1 MNKRQRKKKDKKRIN
16 SPDSTFAYLD
26 REPSLSLEKLKSTI
40 MGIFKIPDKQ
50 HKITIFSN
58 PFTKDNFYHHYMMGS
73 WDVSKEGD
81 KTAVQVFG
89 YDFAKVESKI
99 MSQLVGSFDC
109 PICEQEELMTLQ
121 ELVNKINRYRR
132 NMNQNLDDIWIHSRP
147 SSSGGGTTMEIRC
160 GVAMTGKLLAKSTN
174 GGALNWFLKGML
186 TAFQNDAAPSIS
198 GFNQQLIAIT
208 RSNYSRIV
216 DKED

>member
-1 MNKRQRKKKDKKRIN
+1 
-16 SPDSTFAYLD
+16 
-26 REPSLSLEKLKSTI
+26 
-40 MGIFKIPDKQ
+40 
-50 HKITIFSN
+50 
-58 PFTKDNFYHHYMMGS
+58 
-73 WDVSKEGD
+73 
-81 KTAVQVFG
+81 
-89 YDFAKVESKI
+89 
-99 MSQLVGSFDC
+99 
-109 PICEQEELMTLQ
+109 MTLQ

-160 GVAMTGKLLAKSTN
+160 GVAMNGKLLAKSSN

-198 GFNQQLIAIT
+198 GFNQQLAAIT
-208 RSNYSRIV
+208 RSNYTRVV

>member
-1 MNKRQRKKKDKKRIN
+1 MKEKPKFWKPPKGKSVITFLPSKDDDQFYQKYVFGIDYAKEYDKTIIQVFNYVFAKAEQKIMNKLI
-16 SPDSTFAYLD
+16 
-26 REPSLSLEKLKSTI
+26 
-40 MGIFKIPDKQ
+40 
-50 HKITIFSN
+50 
-58 PFTKDNFYHHYMMGS
+58 GS
-73 WDVSKEGD
+73 
-81 KTAVQVFG
+81 
-89 YDFAKVESKI
+89 Y
-99 MSQLVGSFDC
+99 DC
-109 PICEQEELMTLQ
+109 PICEQEEKMTLQ

-160 GVAMTGKLLAKSTN
+160 GVAMNGKLLAKSSN

-198 GFNQQLIAIT
+198 GFNQQLAAIT
-208 RSNYSRIV
+208 RSNYTRVV